1 MKKKRQL
8 STQNLVDHVNREA
21 ESLMQLTIALMNLLM
36 CLQLKNRDIVMILN
50 LIMKVIMEVLMK
62 MK

>member
-1 MKKKRQL
+1 MKKRQQL
-8 STQNLVDHVNREA
+8 STQNSVDHVNREA
-21 ESLMQLTIALMNLLM
+21 EIFDAVDHSSDERINVFTIKE
-36 CLQLKNRDIVMILN
+36 QRHRILN